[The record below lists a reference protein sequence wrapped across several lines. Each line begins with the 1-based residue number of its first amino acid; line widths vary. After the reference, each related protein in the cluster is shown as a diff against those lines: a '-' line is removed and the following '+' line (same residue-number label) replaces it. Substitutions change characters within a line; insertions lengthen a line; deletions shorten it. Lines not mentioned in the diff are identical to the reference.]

1 MYVQFTEGMPAVVI
15 DEQNER
21 VFFDTSRDLVDQIE
35 RFYEKFIEERLETF
49 AISPDYASGFY
60 ELQKM
65 IRNEDHQDFKFIK
78 GHVTGP
84 VSLGLAVTDENKR
97 PALYSD
103 LLVDPIVKTLA
114 LKVRWQEAE
123 LQSTLPGAKTII
135 FIDEPYLTSFG
146 SAFVVLNRKNVIGH
160 LRTVAE
166 SISGLSGVHCCGNT
180 DWTLFTEAGVDIISF
195 DAFDYTE
202 SIALYPV
209 EISKF
214 LENGGVLAWGIVPTV
229 YPDLEQIDR
238 ENVGSLLKRFEE
250 KIKVLTDKGIDRDLL
265 LQACLITPNCGTGSM
280 TPHNAEKV
288 FKLIKE
294 IAEKIKQRYF

>member
-1 MYVQFTEGMPAVVI
+1 V
-15 DEQNER
+15 
-21 VFFDTSRDLVDQIE
+21 
-35 RFYEKFIEERLETF
+35 
-49 AISPDYASGFY
+49 
-60 ELQKM
+60 
-65 IRNEDHQDFKFIK
+65 
-78 GHVTGP
+78 
-84 VSLGLAVTDENKR
+84 
-97 PALYSD
+97 LYND

-123 LQSTLPGAKTII
+123 LRSTVPGAKTII

-146 SAFVVLNRKNVIGH
+146 SAFVSLNRKNIIGY

-250 KIKVLTDKGIDRDLL
+250 KIKVLADKGIDRDLL

-294 IAEKIKQRYF
+294 IAEKIKQRCF